1 MYKKLIPLS
10 IFAIILINSAC
21 GPAAEDRAYMVKR
34 GKEVQDSISNAIQ
47 IAISVADMPNMPSST
62 TATTAVKTTTK

>member
-10 IFAIILINSAC
+10 IFTIVLINSAC

-47 IAISVADMPNMPSST
+47 IAISVADMPSST
-62 TATTAVKTTTK
+62 TATTAVKTTSK

>member
-10 IFAIILINSAC
+10 IFTIILINNAC

-47 IAISVADMPNMPSST
+47 IAISVADMPSST
-62 TATTAVKTTTK
+62 TATTAVKTTPK

>member
-1 MYKKLIPLS
+1 MYKKLIVLS
-10 IFAIILINSAC
+10 FFTIIFINSAC

-47 IAISVADMPNMPSST
+47 IAISVADMPNMPSSS